1 MTISTVTSCSPGPAM
16 LASSSVIVPD
26 LPSAAKVNVTSEL
39 TIARNQSPCMIM
51 DGDRPVAQIVPV
63 PTRRKIVTIPEL
75 AGSISKED
83 LFSDD
88 SELWEAVNA

>member
-1 MTISTVTSCSPGPAM
+1 
-16 LASSSVIVPD
+16 
-26 LPSAAKVNVTSEL
+26 
-39 TIARNQSPCMIM
+39 MIM

>member
-1 MTISTVTSCSPGPAM
+1 MSHLSEMGYNVRRREEVKMPMTM
-16 LASSSVIVPD
+16 SVNEAGSRFRDIV
-26 LPSAAKVNVTSEL
+26 LSIE
-39 TIARNQSPCMIM
+39 RNQSPYMIM

-63 PTRRKIVTIPEL
+63 RARRKIVTIPEL

-88 SELWEAVNA
+88 SDLWEAVNA